1 MFKLFL
7 RIASRAFFKD
17 RTSGL
22 INIVGLSLGMTG
34 ALLIGMWVSNE
45 LSYDRYHDHAE
56 RIYRLKT
63 HIKISDTETWHWN
76 TVPLKFAGILGSQLA
91 EIELIS
97 QATSGA
103 GSATV
108 KLKNQLIKV
117 EHCATVDS
125 SWFKLF
131 KYEFIDG
138 SQEAFFEHPKSV
150 ILNQSTARQ
159 FFGDADPIGQILRID
174 TNECVVQAIIKDAPL
189 NSSFKFNL
197 LLPLKLYLGDPNN
210 FSNSNSWGN
219 FNFNAYA
226 RLRPDTDAKK
236 LGQKITRILRKEK
249 NDSTIVAT
257 IEPLTEMRFD
267 QSVMSGD
274 EATTD
279 FSTIR
284 IFFIIGLLILIVAC
298 INYVNLSIAR
308 TSKRSKEIGMQKI
321 LGASKKQVFSQ
332 FMLESAAMC
341 VVALVGTLLMARL
354 SMPMFNQLTGEQF
367 KLQLLDGSLWKII
380 LIVLTLVILLTG
392 VYPALLLS
400 SFQPISIM
408 KGSGFL
414 SKHKTGFW
422 KGLAVL
428 QFAISVGLIVSTLT
442 IYQQLQFVRNK
453 NLGFDREYVMRLNFP
468 WQMMRD
474 LAGKGTV
481 ERMAREIENNPAVS
495 GISMAS
501 ADIVNHGS
509 SSSGNFEWEGR
520 KENENPTFAPFSA
533 DANFQKIFGLK
544 LVEGRWFEES
554 NKADESNFVLNE
566 TAVKICNLKSP
577 VVGQRFE
584 GNGIKGQIIGVVKDF
599 HLRDM
604 HEKIPPVV
612 INGDPSWRTTLY
624 VKTSGANASKVVD
637 LAGGLWQS
645 NIPNRIFEY
654 HFLDDEFEKLYEKDQ
669 RTALMFNIFSVIAIL
684 ISCLGLFALAAFTA
698 ERRTKEIGVRKVLG
712 ASVSGIIALLSKD
725 FVIMVCIG
733 IVIASPLAWYVM
745 QQWLQN
751 FAYRIDMQWWF
762 FVVAGLMA
770 MGIALLTV
778 SIQALRAAL
787 VNPVQSLKSE

>member
-1 MFKLFL
+1 MLKLFL

-197 LLPLKLYLGDPNN
+197 LMPLKLYLGDPNN
-210 FSNSNSWGN
+210 FSNSNNWGN
-219 FNFNAYA
+219 FNFNAYT
-226 RLRPDTDAKK
+226 RLRPDADAKK

-341 VVALVGTLLMARL
+341 MVALVGTLLMAHL
-354 SMPMFNQLTGEQF
+354 CMPMFNQLTGEQF

-453 NLGFDREYVMRLNFP
+453 NLGFNREYVLRLNFP

-474 LAGKGTV
+474 PAGQSTV
-481 ERMAREIENNPAVS
+481 QRMAREMENNPAVS

-501 ADIVNHGS
+501 TSIVNHGS

-533 DANFQKIFGLK
+533 DPNFQKIFGLK
-544 LVEGRWFEES
+544 LVEGRWFEEG

-577 VVGQRFE
+577 VVGQRFK
-584 GNGIKGQIIGVVKDF
+584 GNGIEGQIVGVVKDF

-612 INGDPSWRTTLY
+612 INGDPEWRSTLY

-637 LAGGLWQS
+637 LASGLWRS

-654 HFLDDEFEKLYEKDQ
+654 QFLDDEFEKLYEKDQ
-669 RTALMFNIFSVIAIL
+669 RTALMFNIFSVVAIL

-712 ASVSGIIALLSKD
+712 ASISGIVALLSKD

-733 IVIASPLAWYVM
+733 IGIASPLAWYVM

-751 FAYRIDMQWWF
+751 FAYRIDIQWWF
-762 FVVAGLMA
+762 FAVAGLMA
-770 MGIALLTV
+770 MGVALITV
-778 SIQALRAAL
+778 SIQAIRAAL
-787 VNPVQSLKSE
+787 VNPVKSLKSE

>member
-7 RIASRAFFKD
+7 RIASRAFLKD

-22 INIVGLSLGMTG
+22 INIIGLSLGMTG
-34 ALLIGMWVSNE
+34 ALLIGMWVTNE

-56 RIYRLKT
+56 RIYRIKS
-63 HIKISDTETWHWN
+63 HIKVSDTETWHWN
-76 TVPLKFAGILGSQLA
+76 TVPLKLAGILGSQLA

-97 QATSGA
+97 QSTGGA
-103 GSATV
+103 GEATV

-117 EHCATVDS
+117 ERCATIDS

-131 KYEFIDG
+131 KYEFVDG
-138 SQEAFFEHPKSV
+138 GSEAFFQHPKSV

-159 FFGDADPIGQILRID
+159 LFGDADPIGQLLRVD
-174 TNECVVQAIIKDAPL
+174 TNECVVQGIVKDDPL

-197 LLPLKLYLGDPNN
+197 MIPLALRQGDPNN
-210 FSNSNSWGN
+210 QRNDNTWGN
-219 FNFNAYA
+219 FSYNAFA

-236 LGQKITRILRKEK
+236 LGKQITRILRKEK

-257 IEPLTEMRFD
+257 IEPMKDMRFD
-267 QSVMSGD
+267 QSVMNTESS
-274 EATTD
+274 TTD

-284 IFFIIGLLILIVAC
+284 IFFIIGLLILVVAC

-308 TSKRSKEIGMQKI
+308 TSKRGKEIGVQKI
-321 LGASKKQVFSQ
+321 MGASKGQMFSQ
-332 FMLESAAMC
+332 FMLESAVMC
-341 VVALVGTLLMARL
+341 TVALLVTLLMTKL
-354 SMPMFNQLTGEQF
+354 SMPLFNQLTGENF
-367 KLQLLDGSLWKII
+367 KLNLLDINLWKII
-380 LIVLTLVILLTG
+380 LSVLVLVTLLTG
-392 VYPALLLS
+392 IYPSVLLS
-400 SFQPISIM
+400 SFQPLNIM
-408 KGSGFL
+408 KGSNFL

-442 IYQQLQFVRNK
+442 IYKQLQFIRNT
-453 NLGFDREYVMRLNFP
+453 NLGFDREYVMRINFP
-468 WQMMRD
+468 WQLLRTPTGENTM
-474 LAGKGTV
+474 K
-481 ERMAREIENNPAVS
+481 RMVREIENNPAVS

-501 ADIVNHGS
+501 TSIVNHGS

-533 DANFQKIFGLK
+533 DVNFQKIFGLK
-544 LVEGRWFEES
+544 LLEGRWFQEG

-566 TAVKICNLKSP
+566 AAVKICNLKSP
-577 VVGQRFE
+577 VIGQRFK
-584 GNGIKGQIIGVVKDF
+584 GNGIEGQIIGVVKDF

-612 INGDPSWRTTLY
+612 INGDPSWRSTLY
-624 VKTSGANASKVVD
+624 VKTTGSNASKAVD
-637 LAGGLWQS
+637 FASNLWRQ
-645 NIPNRIFEY
+645 NVPDRIFEY
-654 HFLDDEFEKLYEKDQ
+654 QFLDDEFEKLYEKDQ
-669 RTALMFNIFSVIAIL
+669 RSALMFNIFSVIAIL

-712 ASVSGIIALLSKD
+712 ASVAGIVTLLSKD

-733 IVIASPLAWYVM
+733 ILIASPLAWYVM
-745 QQWLQN
+745 QGWLQD
-751 FAYRIDMQWWF
+751 FAYRINIEWWF

-770 MGIALLTV
+770 ISIALITV
-778 SIQALRAAL
+778 SIQAIRAAL

>member
-45 LSYDRYHDHAE
+45 LSYDRYHNHAE

-159 FFGDADPIGQILRID
+159 FFGDADPICQILRID